1 MPPLSAEPIVLAAAH
16 EQVLVRLVR
25 VHTTPRKVAVGTP
38 MTLLTA
44 AGIGV
49 GETARHWLHCWR
61 NSAKATQVAQRLA
74 DAPRP
79 GIPATFTPEQICA
92 IVPSACE
99 QPAEQSD
106 LPLSH

>member
-1 MPPLSAEPIVLAAAH
+1 V
-16 EQVLVRLVR
+16 
-25 VHTTPRKVAVGTP
+25 
-38 MTLLTA
+38 
-44 AGIGV
+44 
-49 GETARHWLHCWR
+49 RHWLHRWR
-61 NSAKATQVAQRLA
+61 NSTKATQVAQRLA